1 MLVDICQFASSHLHH
16 VWKAL
21 CNHLE
26 YGDLDLKTVS
36 LDALSSLI
44 SARGIPMVPVKGY
57 FLSCLLGLINLL
69 CSKETPLEHSERKHL
84 ELSTGRLVTSL
95 TLSGERDGLALDHR
109 FLQRLA
115 AALGEQGLTGLCT
128 EQLRAAVASLVIHA
142 VKNTPL
148 ATVRSAVYLPSL
160 EVFASHALS
169 IIESESSCEFVIPLL
184 VHLALVDVQQSVGE
198 GAADVG
204 LSGLDS
210 RKRGRDGVR
219 VKKQE
224 WIGVYSALL
233 GGLSDSSSD
242 KNPVSSQEMKYIHVT
257 LQVAARCLIHIGST
271 DQTLRFPLLTEFV
284 INTAMDIWVRFLR
297 SLTIDGDQSFVFKD
311 IYKTILK
318 STASILLANDIQQM
332 HGTVLQEFCW
342 IISLPWL
349 GTDLQWKDLKPLR
362 SKEVALIA
370 AKLGDKFDLDCL
382 SVCIRT
388 LALLPRDTCSAWR
401 CHVLAQA
408 LDDRQVEM
416 REVAASCFP
425 VFLQN
430 LGPKSSHLL
439 QTHLKLLQKDP
450 SDKMCSILAKTLGGL
465 ALAQADIG
473 RVLRPPCD
481 VYTTSFEDVS
491 LELNPLVD
499 FETMRDRGKS
509 LNLAII
515 HPFLKL
521 LRHPDPAIRKDLL
534 CSVCIVF
541 DVANTESVQGR
552 KLVEAC
558 LDSLDDSHLDVRM
571 QCSALISHI
580 VRKETLKKQTSGAS
594 TNRLVWEKL
603 DAINLK
609 AHRDNN
615 WPLLET
621 VLNAIGQFARRTEDE
636 LLESAIIRLLES
648 RLSRKVKLAAVA
660 SEELQGVA
668 TFKVES
674 LQTIYVRYK
683 QAICKFLVE
692 AMYTDQM
699 NCDGVNIKSILTTIA
714 STVEAEDV
722 KTLLQGGEKYILPY
736 LVSKASPQSSKLIK
750 VIASL
755 QSTTNI
761 RRSML
766 MNNTKYIFSYL
777 VRSCQ
782 KEEMEKALLYLQGET
797 DFSLGNLLRLDFQRV
812 HNELLL
818 HLSSHYQQVFN
829 GLKTLAAHDEQYK
842 GPKDIDT
849 TEQMA
854 QYLEPRLLGVLA
866 FFDAQLMNSNIIM
879 QDKKL
884 ALKSVISIIRL
895 MGSKHITSIR
905 HKMMNTLRL
914 ALNFRKPD
922 FVDISCKAWNCFVR
936 SIELPLLGPMMSQVI
951 ATLLPLLQILPDQ
964 VVPIINYMI
973 VENQSELH
981 KYFQDIYFLPDIP
994 ELQAANTVLKGTGD
1008 KSSNNTDLKAILAR
1022 SIKGVLHESLDVRAH
1037 ALSKLR
1043 KILKDRWTE
1052 LNNYVMNSEPAEP
1065 ILSELVSA
1073 LLSGCRETDTNT
1085 QILYGQ
1091 CLGELGAIDPGRL
1104 DFISKG
1110 PIAKLSSFH
1119 PSIDEDDFAFGLINT
1134 IVKAFLAATE
1144 PRVQD
1149 CAAFALQELLQIYE
1163 ISGQREDQGLN
1174 STSRLW
1180 QKFPE
1185 QTQEILVPLINSK
1198 YKLTVEA
1205 KYKNYPKPIYG
1216 SEKGKT
1222 FKDWVSN
1229 WTGYLISKVKA
1240 GKACQVFTA
1249 CIATKRHNQQV
1260 ALYMLPHI
1268 VLHVLQDGSTD
1279 DVTELFEELMT
1290 VLQHVQIPESQQAS
1304 MSNLHHLSAQT
1315 VFSVL
1320 DYLTMW
1326 RSHRMQIT
1334 TQAASGAVKAAAYEK
1349 DSGYQAVHSFLEKIP
1364 QEIFAKACFNCK
1376 AYARA
1381 LRHFEMFIAS
1391 GQNIQQHLDFMQR
1404 LYVSM
1409 DEPDGVLGVAAIR
1422 VSQPTLMQQIL
1433 THESLGQQ
1441 QDAQAC
1447 YERAIQMDPEEISH
1461 HMGLLRSLIDLA
1473 QPNKALIHTA
1483 GILAD
1488 RPRWTSQLNSY
1499 RIEAAWE
1506 LGNWDKLEQALNIEK
1521 HASSNWPVLVGKIL
1535 LASKEK
1541 REEDFV
1547 SQLKLARK
1555 EQTGPLSAA
1564 SMELGSYYRGYEH
1577 ILRLH
1582 MINEIE
1588 EFFKVFASFPEE
1600 KDGSDVLIIT
1610 SPADLLNN
1618 WQSRVEMA
1626 QSSYR
1631 TQEPILTLRR
1641 TLLSLVESE
1650 RDPCLLTQVGKWWLW
1665 SAKVARKAGY
1675 LQSAHGCLLQAS
1687 SYHLPDF
1694 YLEKAKWLWEKGEQD
1709 SAISCL
1715 DKGITEHFSR
1725 YQDEKKRQELSSSL
1739 RQVYAKSL
1747 LLYGRYSEETSNLE
1761 TNAVVKL
1768 YRDVI
1773 EICPDWEDGY
1783 FHLAKYYDRVMN
1795 MIIDEK
1801 ERVEKQG
1808 EFIIHVVRYF
1818 GQSLKYGNQHIYQSL
1833 PRLLSLWLDYGTA
1846 VVDAEK
1852 KDRSKSSQK
1861 LVVQR
1866 TVLKRINTLIQQLN
1880 EQLAPYQMFT
1890 AFPQLI
1896 SRICHAQPD
1905 VFQQLEEIISD
1916 LLVKYPHQAMWMMM
1930 SVSKSSYPMRVKRC
1944 QDIFVTAMHKD
1955 GNLGKFI
1962 QDCKKLTERLLEL
1975 CEKDFGNCSTINL
1988 NQSFKPLKRLLDDS
2002 KFSRI
2007 LLPLQS
2013 AVTVK
2018 LPATLSEGMEHNPFP
2033 DTQVYIQGFDD
2044 TIEILHSLQ
2053 KPKKITMI
2061 GSDGNRYVMMCKPK
2075 DDLRKDCRL
2084 MEFNTIINRFL
2095 HRDAESRK
2103 RRLLIRTYTVTPLNE
2118 ECGLIEWV
2126 NNTTGL
2132 RNILVSIYKEQG
2144 FYMSGKEL
2152 KANMPALHSDL
2163 EAKMKIYKE
2172 KLLPRHPPLFPVWF
2186 MRTFPD
2192 PTSWYSSRVS
2202 YARTAAVMSIVGY
2215 ILGLGDRHGEN
2226 ILLDSTTGDCVHVD
2240 FNCLFNKGETF
2251 EWPERVPF
2259 RLTHNMIA
2267 AMGPLGIEGL
2277 FRQACEIT
2285 LRVIRNQMD
2294 PLMSVLKPFIYDP
2307 LVEWSKPSRGQRSN
2321 ATDSGEINNELALSH
2336 VQNIEDRMRGI
2347 LKTKAK
2353 PRCLPLSIEGHVNYL
2368 LQEATDDKNLCQMY
2382 IGWAA
2387 YM

>member
-1 MLVDICQFASSHLHH
+1 M
-16 VWKAL
+16 
-21 CNHLE
+21 
-26 YGDLDLKTVS
+26 
-36 LDALSSLI
+36 
-44 SARGIPMVPVKGY
+44 
-57 FLSCLLGLINLL
+57 CL
-69 CSKETPLEHSERKHL
+69 
-84 ELSTGRLVTSL
+84 
-95 TLSGERDGLALDHR
+95 
-109 FLQRLA
+109 
-115 AALGEQGLTGLCT
+115 
-128 EQLRAAVASLVIHA
+128 
-142 VKNTPL
+142 
-148 ATVRSAVYLPSL
+148 
-160 EVFASHALS
+160 
-169 IIESESSCEFVIPLL
+169 
-184 VHLALVDVQQSVGE
+184 
-198 GAADVG
+198 
-204 LSGLDS
+204 
-210 RKRGRDGVR
+210 
-219 VKKQE
+219 
-224 WIGVYSALL
+224 
-233 GGLSDSSSD
+233 
-242 KNPVSSQEMKYIHVT
+242 
-257 LQVAARCLIHIGST
+257 
-271 DQTLRFPLLTEFV
+271 
-284 INTAMDIWVRFLR
+284 
-297 SLTIDGDQSFVFKD
+297 
-311 IYKTILK
+311 
-318 STASILLANDIQQM
+318 
-332 HGTVLQEFCW
+332 
-342 IISLPWL
+342 
-349 GTDLQWKDLKPLR
+349 
-362 SKEVALIA
+362 
-370 AKLGDKFDLDCL
+370 
-382 SVCIRT
+382 
-388 LALLPRDTCSAWR
+388 
-401 CHVLAQA
+401 
-408 LDDRQVEM
+408 
-416 REVAASCFP
+416 
-425 VFLQN
+425 
-430 LGPKSSHLL
+430 
-439 QTHLKLLQKDP
+439 
-450 SDKMCSILAKTLGGL
+450 ILAKTLSEI
-465 ALAQADIG
+465 AFAQADIG
-473 RVLRPPCD
+473 IVSRPRFD
-481 VYTTSFEDVS
+481 VHMAS
-491 LELNPLVD
+491 LEEFSVEVNPNMDTEAVK
-499 FETMRDRGKS
+499 DRGKS
-509 LNLAII
+509 LNLGTIQ
-515 HPFLKL
+515 PFLQL
-521 LRHPDPAIRKDLL
+521 LQHPNSSVRKNLLSSMSFIFDVINLESAQTRKIVESCLDLL
-534 CSVCIVF
+534 DDPDLDIRMECS
-541 DVANTESVQGR
+541 T
-552 KLVEAC
+552 
-558 LDSLDDSHLDVRM
+558 
-571 QCSALISHI
+571 LISHI
-580 VRKETLKKQTSGAS
+580 VRKEELQKKQPSTAS
-594 TNRLVWEKL
+594 IDCFVWEKL
-603 DAINLK
+603 NAANLK
-609 AHRDNN
+609 AHSHSN
-615 WPLLET
+615 WALLET
-621 VLNAIGQFARRTEDE
+621 VLNAIGQFGRHTDGE
-636 LLESAIIRLLES
+636 LLESALILLLES
-648 RLSRKVKLAAVA
+648 RLSRKIRVAAVA
-660 SEELQGVA
+660 SEELQGIA
-668 TFKVES
+668 AFKKES
-674 LQTIYVRYK
+674 LQGLYARYK
-683 QAICKFLVE
+683 QAVCKFLVE
-692 AMYTDQM
+692 AMYIDQM
-699 NCDGVNIKSILTTIA
+699 NCDGVNTKSILATIA
-714 STVEAEDV
+714 STLEAEDV
-722 KTLLQGGEKYILPY
+722 KTLLQGGEKYILPF

-750 VIASL
+750 NIANL
-755 QSTTNI
+755 QS
-761 RRSML
+761 S
-766 MNNTKYIFSYL
+766 NN
-777 VRSCQ
+777 
-782 KEEMEKALLYLQGET
+782 AET

-829 GLKTLAAHDEQYK
+829 GLKTLAANDEQYK
-842 GPKDIDT
+842 GSKDIDS

-866 FFDAQLMNSNIIM
+866 FFDAQLMNSNITM
-879 QDKKL
+879 QDKEL

-895 MGSKHITSIR
+895 MGSKHITTIR
-905 HKMMNTLRL
+905 HKVMNTLRL
-914 ALNFRKPD
+914 ALNFREAK
-922 FVDISCKAWNCFVR
+922 FVEISCKAWNCFVK
-936 SIELPLLGPMMSQVI
+936 SIELPLLGPMMSQVV
-951 ATLLPLLQILPDQ
+951 ATLLPLLQILPEQ
-964 VVPIINYMI
+964 VVQIINYMI
-973 VENQSELH
+973 VENQAQLH
-981 KYFQDIYFLPDIP
+981 KYFQDIYFLPDIS
-994 ELQAANTVLKGTGD
+994 ELLEANAILKRMGD
-1008 KSSNNTDLKAILAR
+1008 KSASDTDLKGILSR
-1022 SIKGVLHESLDVRAH
+1022 SIKGILHESLDVRAH

-1043 KILKDRWTE
+1043 KILKDRWAE
-1052 LNNYVMNSEPAEP
+1052 LNNFVMNSEPAEP

-1073 LLSGCRETDTNT
+1073 LLSGCRETDANT

-1104 DFISKG
+1104 DLISKS

-1119 PSIDEDDFAFGLINT
+1119 PSIDEDDFAFGLINI

-1163 ISGQREDQGLN
+1163 ISGHGNDQGLN
-1174 STSRLW
+1174 SNSQLW
-1180 QKFPE
+1180 KKFPE
-1185 QTQEILVPLINSK
+1185 QTQEILVPLTNSK

-1229 WTGYLISKVKA
+1229 WTGYLISKVKS

-1268 VLHVLQDGSTD
+1268 VLHVLLDGSPEEI
-1279 DVTELFEELMT
+1279 TELFEELMT
-1290 VLQHVQIPESQQAS
+1290 VLQHVHMPESQPES
-1304 MSNLHHLSAQT
+1304 ISNTHHLIAQT
-1315 VFSVL
+1315 VFSIL

-1326 RSHRMQIT
+1326 RNHRMQIT

-1349 DSGYQAVHSFLEKIP
+1349 DAGYQAVNSFLDKIP
-1364 QEIFAKACFNCK
+1364 QEIFARACFNCK
-1376 AYARA
+1376 AYPRA

-1409 DEPDGVLGVAAIR
+1409 DEPDGVLGVAAVRI
-1422 VSQPTLMQQIL
+1422 SQPTLMQQIL

-1483 GILAD
+1483 GILAE
-1488 RPRWTSQLNSY
+1488 RPRWTAQLNSY

-1506 LGNWDKLEQALNIEK
+1506 LGNWDKLEEALNQEK

-1541 REEDFV
+1541 READFV
-1547 SQLKLARK
+1547 SQLELARK

-1600 KDGSDVLIIT
+1600 KEKKDVIVVT
-1610 SPADLLNN
+1610 SPSDLLNN
-1618 WQSRVEMA
+1618 WQSRMEMA
-1626 QSSYR
+1626 QSSFR

-1650 RDPCLLTQVGKWWLW
+1650 RDPCLLTQIGKWWLW

-1694 YLEKAKWLWEKGEQD
+1694 YLEKAKWLWEKGEPD

-1715 DKGITEHFSR
+1715 NKGITEHFGR
-1725 YQDEKKRQELSSSL
+1725 YQDEAKRQQLSSSL

-1747 LLYGRYSEETSNLE
+1747 LLYGKYSEETSNLE

-1808 EFIIHVVRYF
+1808 EFIIHVVRFF

-1916 LLVKYPHQAMWMMM
+1916 LLLKYPQQAMWMMM

-1944 QDIFVTAMHKD
+1944 QEIFVTAIHKD
-1955 GNLGKFI
+1955 GNLTKFV

-1975 CEKDFGNCSTINL
+1975 CEKDFGNCSTVNL
-1988 NQSFKPLKRLLDDS
+1988 NQSFKPLKRLLEDS
-2002 KFSRI
+2002 KFSQI

-2018 LPATLSEGMEHNPFP
+2018 LPATVKEGMQHNPFP
-2033 DTQVYIQGFDD
+2033 DTQIYIQGFDD
-2044 TIEILHSLQ
+2044 IIEVLHSLQ

-2084 MEFNTIINRFL
+2084 MEFNSIINRFL

-2152 KANMPALHSDL
+2152 KTNMPALHSSL
-2163 EAKMKIYKE
+2163 ENKMKIYKE

-2192 PTSWYSSRVS
+2192 PTS
-2202 YARTAAVMSIVGY
+2202 
-2215 ILGLGDRHGEN
+2215 
-2226 ILLDSTTGDCVHVD
+2226 
-2240 FNCLFNKGETF
+2240 
-2251 EWPERVPF
+2251 
-2259 RLTHNMIA
+2259 
-2267 AMGPLGIEGL
+2267 
-2277 FRQACEIT
+2277 
-2285 LRVIRNQMD
+2285 
-2294 PLMSVLKPFIYDP
+2294 
-2307 LVEWSKPSRGQRSN
+2307 
-2321 ATDSGEINNELALSH
+2321 
-2336 VQNIEDRMRGI
+2336 
-2347 LKTKAK
+2347 
-2353 PRCLPLSIEGHVNYL
+2353 
-2368 LQEATDDKNLCQMY
+2368 
-2382 IGWAA
+2382 
-2387 YM
+2387 